1 MKSVFIGGSRNIS
14 RLNADVRTR
23 LDNIIENNLYV
34 LIGDANGADKAVQQ
48 YFDEKAYRNV
58 EVFCVGGACR
68 NNVGA
73 WNVRAIPSDSRERDF
88 AFYSAKDRI
97 MTSEATVGFMVW
109 DGKSVGTL
117 LNVFR
122 LLHGDKKAVVYV
134 SPERQFF
141 ELKNVRDWG
150 DFVTRCDPTVRRK
163 VEQKAAQ
170 ETGGD
175 RKPVQTR
182 LAV

>member
-1 MKSVFIGGSRNIS
+1 MKTVFIGGSRNIS

-23 LDNIIENNLYV
+23 LDNIIENNLHV
-34 LIGDANGADKAVQQ
+34 LIGDANGADKAVQR

-68 NNVGA
+68 NNLGA
-73 WNVRAIPSDSRERDF
+73 WSVRAIHSDSRERDF

-97 MTSEATVGFMVW
+97 MTHEANVGFMVW

-122 LLHGDKKAVVYV
+122 LLYGDKKAVVYV
-134 SPERQFF
+134 SPERRFF
-141 ELKNVRDWG
+141 ELRNAHDWE
-150 DFVTRCDPTVRRK
+150 DFVAKRDPTVRRK

-175 RKPVQTR
+175 RKPVQAR
-182 LAV
+182 LAI

>member
-1 MKSVFIGGSRNIS
+1 MKTVFIGGSRNIS
-14 RLNADVRTR
+14 RLNTDVLTR
-23 LDNIIENNLYV
+23 LDNVIENNLHV
-34 LIGDANGADKAVQQ
+34 LIGDANGADKAVQR
-48 YFDEKAYRNV
+48 YFYEKAYRNV

-68 NNVGA
+68 NNVGM
-73 WNVRAIPSDSRERDF
+73 WNVRAIHSESRERDF

-97 MTSEATVGFMVW
+97 MTHEADVGLMVW
-109 DGKSVGTL
+109 DGKSAGTL

-122 LLHGDKKAVVYV
+122 LLHDGKKVVVYV

-141 ELKNVRDWG
+141 ELRNTRDWEG
-150 DFVTRCDPTVRRK
+150 FAARCDPTARRK

-170 ETGGD
+170 EIGD
-175 RKPVQTR
+175 GRKPVQTR